1 MFDFRR
7 ATVFCL
13 RYCLLKHKMTRYSK
27 NVEGPWS
34 PSLPGY
40 AYVRA
45 VYITY
50 LISCFIWVRLGFL
63 WAKDEP
69 AADSERS
76 LESFQ

>member
-1 MFDFRR
+1 
-7 ATVFCL
+7 
-13 RYCLLKHKMTRYSK
+13 MTRYSK

-50 LISCFIWVRLGFL
+50 M
-63 WAKDEP
+63 
-69 AADSERS
+69 
-76 LESFQ
+76 